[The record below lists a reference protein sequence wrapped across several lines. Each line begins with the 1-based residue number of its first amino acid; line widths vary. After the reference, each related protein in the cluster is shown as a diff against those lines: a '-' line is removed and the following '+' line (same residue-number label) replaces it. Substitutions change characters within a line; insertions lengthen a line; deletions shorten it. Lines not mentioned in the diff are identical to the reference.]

1 MKQVDRPQN
10 YRPAGGN
17 GIIYCDTCT
26 ASGPV
31 QTRSEWHKPDCE
43 LTTLDKRVQERYDS
57 DMTYP
62 VHLEMTHDFA
72 EWLVSFL
79 IKARET
85 ELDGY
90 DDYELSLFADAI
102 QDVSDGKY
110 DIAGSEPD
118 HFQVTSP

>member
-1 MKQVDRPQN
+1 MKPVDTPQN
-10 YRPAGGN
+10 YRPAAGDGM
-17 GIIYCDTCT
+17 IYCDSCG

-31 QTRSEWHKPDCE
+31 QTRTEWHKYGCE
-43 LTTLDKRVQERYDS
+43 LILDNES
-57 DMTYP
+57 DMGYDADMAYP

-72 EWLVSFL
+72 EWLVSF
-79 IKARET
+79 IKAARWA

-90 DDYELSLFADAI
+90 DNYELDELADAV
-102 QDVSDGKY
+102 QVVSDGKY